1 MKLNTNFRKREL
13 NRVRFYVATLYMTS
27 VVLALTGFAV
37 LFDYWEV
44 ASKAVSLEA
53 HASELRT
60 EKGMH
65 ENIYHELGG
74 SLESE
79 KNIRTEWLSLFGE
92 YRGRRPESILY
103 DLEKFSPQSLYL
115 TNFTYDRHAGIGTVN
130 AVASRNEQISSML
143 ESLERTG
150 DYRKVLL
157 VSKSEMEK
165 TGNFK
170 IAVRLEERN
179 GRDVNE

>member
-1 MKLNTNFRKREL
+1 MNQKKIYGL
-13 NRVRFYVATLYMTS
+13 S
-27 VVLALTGFAV
+27 GF
-37 LFDYWEV
+37 LC
-44 ASKAVSLEA
+44 S
-53 HASELRT
+53 
-60 EKGMH
+60 
-65 ENIYHELGG
+65 
-74 SLESE
+74 
-79 KNIRTEWLSLFGE
+79 GE

-157 VSKSEMEK
+157 LSKSEMEK